1 MPYSPR
7 TLFSSSCL
15 NLMSHGNVLYVEF
28 RNYLNKKRVFVKVRI
43 ILLFCLMKVIMI
55 DDGAAFMLLLLIV
68 MVIHFLFTTDI
79 YLDGCSLKDNIHT
92 LLSCL
97 NSNFGKKEISLTLFC
112 LPTLC
117 TGINEVGVCFCTVS
131 CV

>member
-1 MPYSPR
+1 
-7 TLFSSSCL
+7 
-15 NLMSHGNVLYVEF
+15 MSHGNVLYVEF
-28 RNYLNKKRVFVKVRI
+28 RNYLNKKRI

-97 NSNFGKKEISLTLFC
+97 NSTFGKKEIILTLFC
-112 LPTLC
+112 LPTLF